1 MPPTWQRGRLSG
13 TLDSVDSPRKVIS
26 ESLWGKECRLTSLSL
41 WGCYPVRV
49 AQPLVLWEGVWRAP
63 VGLPGELEA
72 LGCQRLPRVWSG
84 IFPNCQTAKLPGV
97 KELGL
102 RMLRGVVIS
111 AET

>member
-1 MPPTWQRGRLSG
+1 
-13 TLDSVDSPRKVIS
+13 
-26 ESLWGKECRLTSLSL
+26 
-41 WGCYPVRV
+41 
-49 AQPLVLWEGVWRAP
+49 

-72 LGCQRLPRVWSG
+72 LGCQHLPGLWRGV
-84 IFPNCQTAKLPGV
+84 FPNCQTAKLPGV